1 MRARFQSDLVRDR
14 LRAIRSIVREV
25 VLERRIVFVEARDGK
40 LSFSTRSGIA
50 IGEVRFNADDTKI
63 VIVEEGAA
71 ALDANEFL
79 SSIDRAADEVVEIA
93 SGPDRDCIRFAATE
107 YAFPRACVA
116 SLPLRVSLSLPKV
129 AYSDYD
135 RVSVSSSESS
145 VVRFAFELE
154 GIFARTV
161 FASKARA
168 QSESRFVLFRSGE
181 SGLIVFSTD
190 EKRYAIVRSRVDA
203 DAEAKAKVLAYLD
216 YDSAALA
223 HSFLD
228 SSDERVEVGVDT
240 NGWLV
245 LAGESFTVGLAT
257 LSMPLPANRIDY
269 LGIDRK
275 FRARVHRAATVPYE
289 SFARAYRSIEPVVSK
304 EWRTIGFEFGESSI
318 TLSATS
324 DLGVSAKSRI
334 DFESIVPANLRTTI
348 YLDSKYVGD
357 FLAAVRSVVSA
368 EALESTKIVFE
379 RKEDSKGIVFLG
391 IESDDWRYG
400 MMPISRD

>member
-1 MRARFQSDLVRDR
+1 MRVRFHSDLVRDR

-50 IGEVRFNADDTKI
+50 VGEVRFNADDTKI
-63 VIVEEGAA
+63 VIEEEGAA
-71 ALDANEFL
+71 AFDANEFV
-79 SSIDRAADEVVEIA
+79 SSIDRAAGEVVEIA
-93 SGPDRDCIRFAATE
+93 NGPDRDYIRFAATE
-107 YAFPRACVA
+107 YAFP
-116 SLPLRVSLSLPKV
+116 KV
-129 AYSDYD
+129 AYSDHD

-145 VVRFAFELE
+145 IVRFAFELE

-161 FASKARA
+161 FASKSNV
-168 QSESRFVLFRSGE
+168 QSKSRFVLYRSDNDAGG
-181 SGLIVFSTD
+181 GLIVFSTD
-190 EKRYAIVRSRVDA
+190 EKRYAIVRSRVA
-203 DAEAKAKVLAYLD
+203 EDAESKVLAYLD

-223 HSFLD
+223 YSFLD

-245 LAGESFTVGLAT
+245 LVGESFRVGLAT
-257 LSMPLPANRIDY
+257 LSMPLRANRIDY

-275 FRARVHRAATVPYE
+275 FRDRVHRAATISYE
-289 SFARAYRSIEPVVSK
+289 SFVRAYRSIEPVVSK
-304 EWRTIGFEFGESSI
+304 EWRTIGFEFGESSV

-379 RKEDSKGIVFLG
+379 REENSKGIVFFG
-391 IESDDWRYG
+391 TESDDWRYG
-400 MMPISRD
+400 MMAISRD

>member
-50 IGEVRFNADDTKI
+50 IGEIRFDADDKKV
-63 VIVEEGAA
+63 VIEEEGAA
-71 ALDANEFL
+71 AFDANEFV
-79 SSIDRAADEVVEIA
+79 SSIDRAAGEVVEIA
-93 SGPDRDCIRFAATE
+93 NGPDRDYIRFTATE

-116 SLPLRVSLSLPKV
+116 SLPHV
-129 AYSDYD
+129 AHSDHD
-135 RVSVSSSESS
+135 RVSVSSSESP

-161 FASKARA
+161 FASKSSV
-168 QSESRFVLFRSGE
+168 QSKSRFVLYRSGA
-181 SGLIVFSTD
+181 SGLVVFSTD

-203 DAEAKAKVLAYLD
+203 DTESKVLAYLD
-216 YDSAALA
+216 YDSAVLA

-245 LAGESFTVGLAT
+245 LAGESFSVGLAT
-257 LSMPLPANRIDY
+257 LSVPNNGHRFLDF
-269 LGIDRK
+269 DRK
-275 FRARVHRAATVPYE
+275 FRARVHRAATIPYE
-289 SFARAYRSIEPVVSK
+289 SFVRAYRSIEPVISK
-304 EWRTIGFEFGESSI
+304 EWRTIGFEFGESSV

-324 DLGVSAKSRI
+324 DLGVSAKSRV
-334 DFESIVPANLRTTI
+334 DFESIVPTNLRTTI

-357 FLAAVRSVVSA
+357 FLAAVRRVVSA

-379 RKEDSKGIVFLG
+379 REEDSKGIVFFG

-400 MMPISRD
+400 MMAISRD

>member
-1 MRARFQSDLVRDR
+1 MRVRFHSDLVRDR

-50 IGEVRFNADDTKI
+50 VGEVRFNADDTKI
-63 VIVEEGAA
+63 VIEEDGAA
-71 ALDANEFL
+71 AFDASEFV
-79 SSIDRAADEVVEIA
+79 SSIDRAAGEVVEIA
-93 SGPDRDCIRFAATE
+93 SGPDCDYIRFAATE
-107 YAFPRACVA
+107 YAFP
-116 SLPLRVSLSLPKV
+116 KV
-129 AYSDYD
+129 AYSDHD
-135 RVSVSSSESS
+135 RVSFSSSESS

-161 FASKARA
+161 FASKARV

-181 SGLIVFSTD
+181 SGLVVFSTN

-203 DAEAKAKVLAYLD
+203 DAESKVLAYLD
-216 YDSAALA
+216 YDSATLA
-223 HSFLD
+223 HSFLGAT
-228 SSDERVEVGVDT
+228 DERVEIGVDR

-245 LAGESFTVGLAT
+245 LDGESFTVGLAT
-257 LSMPLPANRIDY
+257 LSMPLRANRIDY

-275 FRARVHRAATVPYE
+275 FRDRVHRAATIPYE
-289 SFARAYRSIEPVVSK
+289 SFVRAYRSIEPVVSK
-304 EWRTIGFEFGESSI
+304 EWRTIGFEFGESSV

-334 DFESIVPANLRTTI
+334 DFESIVPANLRSTI

-379 RKEDSKGIVFLG
+379 REEDSKGIVFFG

-400 MMPISRD
+400 MMAISRD

>member
-1 MRARFQSDLVRDR
+1 MRVRFHSDLVRDR

-50 IGEVRFNADDTKI
+50 VGEVRFDADDTKI

-71 ALDANEFL
+71 AFDANEFV
-79 SSIDRAADEVVEIA
+79 SSIDRAAGEVVEIA
-93 SGPDRDCIRFAATE
+93 SGPDCDYIRFAATE
-107 YAFPRACVA
+107 YAFP
-116 SLPLRVSLSLPKV
+116 KV
-129 AYSDYD
+129 AYSDHD

-161 FASKARA
+161 FASKARV

-181 SGLIVFSTD
+181 SGLVVFSTN

-203 DAEAKAKVLAYLD
+203 DAESKVLAYLD
-216 YDSAALA
+216 YDSAVLA
-223 HSFLD
+223 HSFLGAT
-228 SSDERVEVGVDT
+228 DERVEVGVDT

-245 LAGESFTVGLAT
+245 LAGESFSVGLAT
-257 LSMPLPANRIDY
+257 LSMPLRANRIDY

-275 FRARVHRAATVPYE
+275 FRARVHRAATMPYE
-289 SFARAYRSIEPVVSK
+289 SFVRAYRSIEPVVSK
-304 EWRTIGFEFGESSI
+304 EWRTIGFEFGESSV

-334 DFESIVPANLRTTI
+334 DFESIVPANLRSTI

-379 RKEDSKGIVFLG
+379 REEDSKGIVFFG
-391 IESDDWRYG
+391 VESDDWRYG
-400 MMPISRD
+400 MMAISRD

>member
-50 IGEVRFNADDTKI
+50 VGEVRFDADDEKI
-63 VIVEEGAA
+63 VIEEEGAA
-71 ALDANEFL
+71 ALDANEFV
-79 SSIDRAADEVVEIA
+79 SSIDRAAGEVVEIA
-93 SGPDRDCIRFAATE
+93 SGPDRDYIRFGATE
-107 YAFPRACVA
+107 YAFPRVA
-116 SLPLRVSLSLPKV
+116 LS
-129 AYSDYD
+129 DHD
-135 RVSVSSSESS
+135 RVVFSSSESPI
-145 VVRFAFELE
+145 VRFAFELE

-161 FASKARA
+161 FASKSNV
-168 QSESRFVLFRSGE
+168 QSKSRFVLYRSGE
-181 SGLIVFSTD
+181 DGLVVFSTD
-190 EKRYAIVRSRVDA
+190 EKRYAIVRSRA
-203 DAEAKAKVLAYLD
+203 DTSAESKVLAYLD

-223 HSFLD
+223 YSFLD
-228 SSDERVEVGVDT
+228 ASDERVEIGVGT

-257 LSMPLPANRIDY
+257 LSVPNNGYRFLDF
-269 LGIDRK
+269 DRK
-275 FRARVHRAATVPYE
+275 FRDRVHRAATIPYE
-289 SFARAYRSIEPVVSK
+289 SFARAYRNIEPVVSK
-304 EWRTIGFEFGESSI
+304 EWRTIGFEFGESSV

-324 DLGVSAKSRI
+324 DLGVSAKSRV
-334 DFESIVPANLRTTI
+334 DFESIVPANLRSTI
-348 YLDSKYVGD
+348 YLDSKFVGD

-379 RKEDSKGIVFLG
+379 REENSKGIVFFGL
-391 IESDDWRYG
+391 ESDDWRYG

>member
-50 IGEVRFNADDTKI
+50 VGEVRFDADDEKI
-63 VIVEEGAA
+63 VIEEEGAA
-71 ALDANEFL
+71 ALDANEFV
-79 SSIDRAADEVVEIA
+79 SSIDRAAGEVVEIA
-93 SGPDRDCIRFAATE
+93 SGPDRDYIRFGATE
-107 YAFPRACVA
+107 YAFPRVA
-116 SLPLRVSLSLPKV
+116 LS
-129 AYSDYD
+129 DHD
-135 RVSVSSSESS
+135 RVVFSSSESPI
-145 VVRFAFELE
+145 VRFAFELE

-161 FASKARA
+161 FASKSNV
-168 QSESRFVLFRSGE
+168 QLKSRFVLYRSGE
-181 SGLIVFSTD
+181 DGLVVFSTD

-203 DAEAKAKVLAYLD
+203 DAESKVLAYLD

-223 HSFLD
+223 YSFLD
-228 SSDERVEVGVDT
+228 ATDERVEVGVDA

-257 LSMPLPANRIDY
+257 LSVPNNGYRFLDF
-269 LGIDRK
+269 DRK
-275 FRARVHRAATVPYE
+275 FRARVHRAATIPYE
-289 SFARAYRSIEPVVSK
+289 LFARAYRSIEPVVSK

-324 DLGVSAKSRI
+324 DLGVSAKSRV
-334 DFESIVPANLRTTI
+334 DFESIVPANLRSTI

-379 RKEDSKGIVFLG
+379 REENSKGIVFFG

>member
-50 IGEVRFNADDTKI
+50 VGEVRFDADDEKV
-63 VIVEEGAA
+63 VIEEEGAA
-71 ALDANEFL
+71 AFDANEFV
-79 SSIDRAADEVVEIA
+79 SSIDRAAGEVVEIA
-93 SGPDRDCIRFAATE
+93 SGPDRDYIRFAATE
-107 YAFPRACVA
+107 YAFP
-116 SLPLRVSLSLPKV
+116 KV
-129 AYSDYD
+129 AYSDHD

-145 VVRFAFELE
+145 IVRFAFELE

-161 FASKARA
+161 FASKSSV
-168 QSESRFVLFRSGE
+168 QSRSRFVLYRSGE
-181 SGLIVFSTD
+181 DGLIVFSTD
-190 EKRYAIVRSRVDA
+190 EKRYAIARSRVDA
-203 DAEAKAKVLAYLD
+203 DTEAKVLAYLD

-223 HSFLD
+223 YSFLD
-228 SSDERVEVGVDT
+228 TTDERVEIGVDR

-245 LAGESFTVGLAT
+245 LVGESFRVGLAT
-257 LSMPLPANRIDY
+257 LSVPNNGHRFLDF
-269 LGIDRK
+269 DRK
-275 FRARVHRAATVPYE
+275 FRSRVHRAATIPYE
-289 SFARAYRSIEPVVSK
+289 SFVRAYRSIEPVVSK
-304 EWRTIGFEFGESSI
+304 EWRTIGFEFGESSV

-324 DLGVSAKSRI
+324 DFGVSAKSRI

-357 FLAAVRSVVSA
+357 FLAAVRSVVFA

-379 RKEDSKGIVFLG
+379 REEDSKGIVFFG

-400 MMPISRD
+400 MMAISRD